1 MTRLLR
7 EVKKSDTF
15 EEQRISINQIATD
28 VFDIGAQ
35 FDSFVT
41 TGAANILINQTAPT
55 LSLIHI

>member
-7 EVKKSDTF
+7 EVKKTDTF

-41 TGAANILINQTAPT
+41 TGAANILINQTV
-55 LSLIHI
+55 SN